1 MTQLTFKNRINNSQM
16 NVLLHLLKS
25 WNVEAEITNQE
36 QFTQPKTHKLFEKTF
51 GMWADRDI
59 DIKNMRKETYER
71 RTKKYDNAT
80 L

>member
-1 MTQLTFKNRINNSQM
+1 MTQLTFKNQINDSQM

-25 WNVEAEITNQE
+25 WNVEAEITNQK
-36 QFTQPKTHKLFEKTF
+36 TRVQPKSHKLFEKTF
-51 GMWADRDI
+51 GMWAYRDI
-59 DIKNMRKETYER
+59 DIKEIRKEIYEK